1 VKAEKKIQKKK
12 IELTVVA
19 GGGGGQWQPVAT
31 FVAVGCSN

>member
-12 IELTVVA
+12 KKLTVVA